1 MLLHLRMRLGTIN
14 CKHLQAA
21 GLIQCKNADLIANF
35 ARPVTKVVNLLKGM
49 QSNLEKEAKEDEDTH
64 EKMQCWCK
72 TNGDEKAKS
81 IEEAQTHI
89 KALESRVE
97 ELGATSSRLATEITH
112 AKEEISSN
120 QAALKTAEELR
131 KKQVA
136 EFQAD
141 EKDLAQSTTSVD
153 KALDVIGSNPSFLQM
168 SKGRVVNALTQLKVV
183 LSKHERLLTKEQRQ
197 KVEQLLKNPSKFRSQ
212 FLQQDP
218 SASGVAGVLSG
229 LKDSFQGQLTDLKKQ
244 ESQDKEAHEGLVK
257 AKTEEIQAG
266 KKQLEA
272 KSEQKA
278 SADLE
283 REQSKQDI
291 KDTTAALKADG
302 TVSAE
307 VKEKCAAMDDD
318 YEKRSKLRLNEQSA
332 VSKTIQIL
340 TADEAHDVF
349 GKSFGTSFLQVSSED
364 ARRERVVAVLAAAGK
379 KLDARL
385 TTLALTLKL
394 DTFEKVKKAIDEMK
408 ADLKKQ
414 QAAEVVKKDWCVE
427 EIQKTKLQTQDKT
440 RSEQQKLAEL
450 ETLKSRVS
458 QLTADLK
465 SLDSEVAEMNKQTQ
479 IAGQN
484 REKENKDVQT
494 VVEEQRQTQQ
504 LLKEA
509 SASLKKFYA
518 KEAPAFIQAK
528 KSTSDEPEFKDYKEQ
543 SASFGV
549 MSMLQQLIADAKA
562 MEAEAT
568 HGEKAAQE
576 DYEAFTKATAVSIET
591 KQKEM
596 TTKEEEKGSAE
607 ASLVEARQGKEG
619 LTATIAELATV
630 SGELHDQCDPL
641 LENFDARQSARSD
654 EMDSLDQAKSML
666 SGAKA

>member
-1 MLLHLRMRLGTIN
+1 MLKEMLTTLLCLATALHAFVSWDLTLGTTDTASPA
-14 CKHLQAA
+14 LQ
-21 GLIQCKNADLIANF
+21 
-35 ARPVTKVVNLLKGM
+35 GM

-349 GKSFGTSFLQVSSED
+349 GKSFGTSFLQATAAQVSSED

-484 REKENKDVQT
+484 REKENKDFQT

>member
-1 MLLHLRMRLGTIN
+1 MLKEMLTTLLCLATALH
-14 CKHLQAA
+14 A
-21 GLIQCKNADLIANF
+21 F
-35 ARPVTKVVNLLKGM
+35 ASEDATRPVTKVVNLLKGM